1 MLLWIFWYDWIIYIW
16 RNFYQLGISQLN
28 VSSKILFRKPCN
40 RCQAFHKKF
49 DIAIERL
56 YLNKT
61 CTIDV
66 QEELQ
71 LACVT
76 HYEEFG
82 NIKSFEFVKN
92 SIRKD
97 NA

>member
-1 MLLWIFWYDWIIYIW
+1 MLLWSFWYDWIIYIR
-16 RNFYQLGISQLN
+16 RNIYQLGIGQLN
-28 VSSKILFRKPCN
+28 VRSKVLSRKHCN
-40 RCQAFHKKF
+40 RFQTFHKTF

-56 YLNKT
+56 YLHKT

-92 SIRKD
+92 SIQKD